1 MKMKLKKRGTRLNR
15 SLSGDIT
22 INFFLLIFGLFMALP
37 MIYSISSSLK
47 PLDELWVYPPRFLM
61 NNPTGKNYA
70 DLFSLLSNSRIP
82 FTKYAFNTVFI
93 SAVGT
98 FGHVVLA
105 SMCAYALCKHRFR
118 GQKLIFNII
127 VLSLMFNARVTEIPN
142 FIIMARLG
150 WVDTLASLVI
160 PAFGAPLGLY
170 LMKQFME
177 QMVPDAMLE
186 AARIDGAGEYRIF
199 WGIVM
204 PMVKPAWL
212 TLIIFEFQ
220 ALWNIGSSTYIYRE
234 DLKTLNYAMSQI
246 LASGVTRVGAGSAA
260 AVLMM
265 IVPVLLFV
273 FTQSNIVETLATSGM
288 KD

>member
-1 MKMKLKKRGTRLNR
+1 M
-15 SLSGDIT
+15 SG
-22 INFFLLIFGLFMALP
+22 
-37 MIYSISSSLK
+37 
-47 PLDELWVYPPRFLM
+47 
-61 NNPTGKNYA
+61 
-70 DLFSLLSNSRIP
+70 
-82 FTKYAFNTVFI
+82 
-93 SAVGT
+93 
-98 FGHVVLA
+98 
-105 SMCAYALCKHRFR
+105 
-118 GQKLIFNII
+118 
-127 VLSLMFNARVTEIPN
+127 
-142 FIIMARLG
+142 LG
-150 WVDTLASLVI
+150 WVDTLASLVV

-177 QMVPDAMLE
+177 QMVPSSILE

-199 WGIVM
+199 WRIVM

-246 LASGVTRVGAGSAA
+246 LAGGVTRVGAASAA
-260 AVLMM
+260 SVLLM

-273 FTQSNIVETLATSGM
+273 FTQSKIVETLATSGM

>member
-1 MKMKLKKRGTRLNR
+1 
-15 SLSGDIT
+15 
-22 INFFLLIFGLFMALP
+22 
-37 MIYSISSSLK
+37 
-47 PLDELWVYPPRFLM
+47 V
-61 NNPTGKNYA
+61 
-70 DLFSLLSNSRIP
+70 
-82 FTKYAFNTVFI
+82 FNTVFV
-93 SAVGT
+93 SVLGT
-98 FGHVVLA
+98 FGHVLLA
-105 SMCAYALCKHRFR
+105 SMCAYALCKHKFR
-118 GQKLIFNII
+118 GQKVIFQII

-177 QMVPDAMLE
+177 QMVPNAMLE

-246 LASGVTRVGAGSAA
+246 LASGVTRVGAASAA
-260 AVLMM
+260 SVLMM

>member
-1 MKMKLKKRGTRLNR
+1 MKMKLKKRGRRLNR

-47 PLDELWVYPPRFLM
+47 PLDELWVYPPRFLV

-82 FTKYAFNTVFI
+82 FTKYAFNTIFVSVI
-93 SAVGT
+93 GT

-105 SMCAYALCKHRFR
+105 SMCAYALCKHRFK

-142 FIIMARLG
+142 FIIMAELG

-246 LASGVTRVGAGSAA
+246 LASGVTRVGAASAA